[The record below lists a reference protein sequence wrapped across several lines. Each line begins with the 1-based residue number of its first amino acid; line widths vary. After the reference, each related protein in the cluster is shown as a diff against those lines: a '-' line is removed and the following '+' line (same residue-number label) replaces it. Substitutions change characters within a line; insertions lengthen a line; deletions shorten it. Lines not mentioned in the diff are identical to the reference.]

1 MWKSISLI
9 IIILVEAQDVPLERI
24 LHSLK
29 LELSFRTLLLL
40 QNKGVSLTEA
50 CWGQNELD
58 LNYAYINFNANQ
70 SNQLKGRV
78 NRKILALVC
87 LDSGAEDLMKA
98 LCENLMDIRGTHV
111 LLMTTRDT
119 NITSLFEDC
128 RSNQMLN
135 VLALRGS
142 NREFI
147 YSYRAFPHFKVMRRR
162 LVQVRR
168 YFEPQ
173 VGNLYGH
180 PIAIIPYSL
189 VPRSVIYRDKEGRRQ
204 IAGYLTHFYKNF
216 ARSLNTTLLVRWDL
230 VPESETPDHNVTS
243 GLLRDGLVDF
253 PLVLT
258 TLAPEPFYPSYV
270 AEITSWFLM
279 LPVEPD
285 MPLSSLYFNLKGWP
299 YFLGLMV
306 VLALF
311 LVNAQLLESGQG
323 YFTLRCGNIFADH
336 VLRAI
341 LAQSFDMPNRRLFFS
356 RTLLYSL
363 LMMAGLIVS
372 TFYSANLATLLVHP
386 PAAYKILSYED
397 LRRTHGKIL
406 ISQQELPTLNDSIGK
421 DLLEKNLDIFQIT
434 PALVEFLAKRN
445 ELNTSFGYPVTNTL
459 WPFLQLKQ
467 IKMQRPAF
475 RKSNEISFVPFM
487 PVTMPMARNSI
498 YRDAFNRYLSH
509 TQASGLYDLWF
520 RRSYHEHIAIGKLNY
535 SMDQTEP
542 GGYHDLIWDDLFYVW
557 IAYIGGT
564 AVSLLVLPFEIL
576 YYKWRKDHQKQVVK

>member
-1 MWKSISLI
+1 MWKSIKSLI
-9 IIILVEAQDVPLERI
+9 IIIIIVLIEAQDVPLKRI

-29 LELSFRTLLLL
+29 LELNPRTLLLL
-40 QNKGVSLTEA
+40 ENKGD
-50 CWGQNELD
+50 CWQDQKDLD
-58 LNYAYINFNANQ
+58 LNSAHLTFNAYQ
-70 SNQLKGRV
+70 SNQLKGKI

-87 LDSGAEDLMKA
+87 LDSAPEELMKA
-98 LCENLMDIRGTHV
+98 LCENLMDMRGTHV
-111 LLMTTRDT
+111 LFMATMDT

-147 YSYRAFPHFKVMRRR
+147 YSYRAFPHFKLLRRR
-162 LVQVRR
+162 LLQVRS

-173 VGNLYGH
+173 VRNLQGY
-180 PIAIIPYSL
+180 PIATIPYSL
-189 VPRSVIYRDKEGRRQ
+189 VPRSVIYKDKEGRRQ

-216 ARSLNTTLLVRWDL
+216 ARSLNTTLRVRWDL

-258 TLAPEPFYPSYV
+258 TLTPEPFYPSHV

-306 VLALF
+306 VLALL

-341 LAQSFDMPNRRLFFS
+341 LAQSFDMPNHRLFLS

-363 LMMAGLIVS
+363 LMVAGLIVS

-397 LRRTHGKIL
+397 LRRTHGKIY
-406 ISQQELPTLNDSIGK
+406 ISQQELPTLSDAIGK
-421 DLLEKNLDIFQIT
+421 DLLDKNLDVFQIT
-434 PALVEFLAKRN
+434 PSIVEFLAKRN

-467 IKMQRPAF
+467 IKLHRPAF
-475 RKSNEISFVPFM
+475 RKSNEISFMPFM

-498 YRDAFNRYLSH
+498 YRDAFNRYLSR
-509 TQASGLYDLWF
+509 TLASGLYDLWF
-520 RRSYHEHIAIGKLNY
+520 RRSYHELIAIGKLNY
-535 SMDQTEP
+535 SVDTAEP
-542 GGYHDLIWDDLFYVW
+542 SGYHDLIWDDLFYVW

-564 AVSLLVLPFEIL
+564 AVSLLVLTFEIM
-576 YYKWRKDHQKQVVK
+576 YFKWQKDR

>member
-1 MWKSISLI
+1 MWKSIKSLLI
-9 IIILVEAQDVPLERI
+9 IIIVLVEAQDVPLKSI
-24 LHSLK
+24 LHFLK
-29 LELSFRTLLLL
+29 LELSPRTLLLL
-40 QNKGVSLTEA
+40 QNKGDSHTDA
-50 CWGQNELD
+50 CWLQNELD
-58 LNYAYINFNANQ
+58 LNVAYITFNANQ
-70 SNQLKGRV
+70 STQLKGKV

-87 LDSGAEDLMKA
+87 LESRAEEVMKA

-111 LLMTTRDT
+111 LFIATMDT

-135 VLALRGS
+135 VLALKDS

-147 YSYRAFPHFKVMRRR
+147 YSYRAFPHFKVVRRR
-162 LVQVRR
+162 LGQVRR
-168 YFEPQ
+168 YFKPH
-173 VGNLYGH
+173 VGNLQGH
-180 PIAIIPYSL
+180 PIATIPYSL

-204 IAGYLTHFYKNF
+204 MTGYLTHFYTNF
-216 ARSLNTTLLVRWDL
+216 ARSLNATLRVRWDL
-230 VPESETPDHNVTS
+230 VPESEAPDHNVTS
-243 GLLRDGLVDF
+243 GLMRDGLVDF
-253 PLVLT
+253 PMVLT

-306 VLALF
+306 VLALL

-323 YFTLRCGNIFADH
+323 FFTLRCGNIFADH

-341 LAQSFDMPNRRLFFS
+341 LAQSFDMPIRRLFFS

-372 TFYSANLATLLVHP
+372 TIYSANLATLLVDP

-397 LRRTHGKIL
+397 LRRIHLKIF
-406 ISQQELPTLNDSIGK
+406 ISQQELPTLSDSIGK
-421 DLLEKNLDIFQIT
+421 DVLEANLDVFHVTTSI
-434 PALVEFLAKRN
+434 VEFLAKRN

-467 IKMQRPAF
+467 IKMHRPAF
-475 RKSNEISFVPFM
+475 RKSNEISFMPFM

-509 TQASGLYDLWF
+509 TLASGLYDLWF
-520 RRSYHEHIAIGKLNY
+520 KRSYHELIAIGKLNY
-535 SMDQTEP
+535 SVDQAEP
-542 GGYHDLIWDDLFYVW
+542 GGYHDLDWDDLFYVW
-557 IAYIGGT
+557 IAYIAGT
-564 AVSLLVLPFEIL
+564 TVSLLVLPFEIL
-576 YYKWRKDHQKQVVK
+576 YYKWQKDN

>member
-1 MWKSISLI
+1 
-9 IIILVEAQDVPLERI
+9 
-24 LHSLK
+24 
-29 LELSFRTLLLL
+29 
-40 QNKGVSLTEA
+40 
-50 CWGQNELD
+50 
-58 LNYAYINFNANQ
+58 
-70 SNQLKGRV
+70 
-78 NRKILALVC
+78 
-87 LDSGAEDLMKA
+87 MKA
-98 LCENLMDIRGTHV
+98 LFENLMDIRGTHV
-111 LLMTTRDT
+111 LFIATTDT

-147 YSYRAFPHFKVMRRR
+147 YSYHAFPHFKVVRRR
-162 LVQVRR
+162 LVKVIR

-173 VGNLYGH
+173 VGNLQGY
-180 PIAIIPYSL
+180 PIATIPYSL
-189 VPRSVIYRDKEGRRQ
+189 VPRSVIYRDREGRRQ
-204 IAGYLTHFYKNF
+204 MTGYLTHFYKNF
-216 ARSLNTTLLVRWDL
+216 ARSLNTTLRVRWDL

-243 GLLRDGLVDF
+243 GLMRDGLVDF

-306 VLALF
+306 VLAL
-311 LVNAQLLESGQG
+311 LLANAQLLELGQG
-323 YFTLRCGNIFADH
+323 YSTLRCGNIFADH
-336 VLRAI
+336 LLRAI
-341 LAQSFDMPNRRLFFS
+341 LAQSFDLPNRRLFFS

-363 LMMAGLIVS
+363 LIMTGLIVS

-397 LRRTHGKIL
+397 LRRTHGKIF
-406 ISQQELPTLNDSIGK
+406 ISQQEIPTLSDSIGK
-421 DLLEKNLDIFQIT
+421 DVLEKNLDIFQVT
-434 PALVEFLAKRN
+434 PSTVEFLAKRN
-445 ELNTSFGYPVTNTL
+445 ELNTSFGYPVTKTL
-459 WPFLQLKQ
+459 WPLLQLKQ
-467 IKMQRPAF
+467 IKMHRPAF
-475 RKSNEISFVPFM
+475 RKSNEISFMPFV

-509 TQASGLYDLWF
+509 TLASGLYDLWLK
-520 RRSYHEHIAIGKLNY
+520 RSYHELIAIGKLNY
-535 SMDQTEP
+535 TVEQAEP

-564 AVSLLVLPFEIL
+564 TVSMLVLPLEIL
-576 YYKWRKDHQKQVVK
+576 YYKWQKDH